1 MANARLTAPL
11 VIAAGAIW
19 PPVCTTAVCLR
30 FYTRHIQNNRLLADD
45 WLLIPALILLVGMCA
60 SALRGVALH
69 SVGYPTPKPASA
81 YAEAHY
87 ASYQQQ
93 TTRKVLW
100 SIELMQ
106 IPALGLI
113 KLSFMFFYKRIFA
126 KGKGAAFKATIN
138 GFVGL
143 IIIWIIGFF
152 FGYLFVCKAHP
163 SNYWTS
169 LYNEKLYC
177 NNSTQL
183 HLGYAISDFIFD
195 FLIIAFPIPLVW
207 SLHMSPGRKI
217 GVTGIFA
224 LGILT
229 IAASVTRMVV
239 YIQSLNAE
247 YVAKSDIDFLSTN
260 CIYWCIIEIG
270 CGLTAA
276 CLPTLYGLLHTKA
289 LESIVR
295 SVRSIVSIGS
305 SPSGSQRSQRS
316 RAISSKRHQAD
327 ESTTSHAEILSS
339 TNPHD
344 IEMEPLPQRNQIK
357 VDKTF
362 TAVEGPA
369 EHGLYHS
376 CA

>member
-1 MANARLTAPL
+1 MADARLTAPL

-19 PPVCTTAVCLR
+19 PPVCTIAVCLR
-30 FYTRHIQNNRLLADD
+30 FYTRHVQNNRLLADD
-45 WLLIPALILLVGMCA
+45 WLLIPALILLIGMCA

-93 TTRKVLW
+93 TTRKVICFKLLEVSGDYAINSGQQVLW

-163 SNYWTS
+163 SHYWTS
-169 LYNEKLYC
+169 LYNQKLYC

-224 LGILT
+224 LGIL
-229 IAASVTRMVV
+229 
-239 YIQSLNAE
+239 
-247 YVAKSDIDFLSTN
+247 
-260 CIYWCIIEIG
+260 
-270 CGLTAA
+270 
-276 CLPTLYGLLHTKA
+276 
-289 LESIVR
+289 
-295 SVRSIVSIGS
+295 
-305 SPSGSQRSQRS
+305 
-316 RAISSKRHQAD
+316 HQAN

-339 TNPHD
+339 TNPHN

-357 VDKTF
+357 VEKTF
-362 TAVEGPA
+362 TAAEELA
-369 EHGLYHS
+369 EHGLYHGH
-376 CA
+376 A